1 MRNVFFTHGTR
12 NEQFLQQN
20 LVEEYL
26 KMFGMDVLYIPRQLV
41 QEDGVFNEEVVSEFD
56 DSYLLEAYLENAEGF
71 QGGGDLLSKFG
82 IRQSDEIT
90 LVISQQRFED
100 LISQF
105 LLADPQVKLGTRPQ
119 EGDLVYFP
127 LSNNY
132 FEIKF
137 VEHEEPFYQLGK
149 NYVFKLKCELFEYQD
164 EKGDIFE
171 GDEELVDTGYTVK
184 YYYLKDTGTTATSNV
199 ILDGDAVEQV
209 LLTNVGSAY
218 MTAPTVTITGDGTG
232 ATATAYLATVT
243 VTGGSPITS
252 ARIRATVINGEIRTV
267 TVLDGGSGYDEDRAS
282 LVVSNPDTGGSSATL
297 TPTFKN
303 GQLINVAI
311 LNGGSNY
318 KSVRLIDVEA
328 GGSGYTTA
336 TATIAAPPS
345 GLTGT
350 FKLQE
355 TVTGATTGSQ
365 AQLVE
370 WDAEEGW
377 IKLKNPTKEFTLG
390 ENIVGDVSGA
400 IISLDSYNAMAST
413 DTKYYENVTFE
424 ELADD
429 ILDFTET
436 NPFGVIS

>member
-1 MRNVFFTHGTR
+1 
-12 NEQFLQQN
+12 
-20 LVEEYL
+20 
-26 KMFGMDVLYIPRQLV
+26 MFGMDVLYIPRQLV

-56 DSYLLEAYLENAEGF
+56 DSYLLEAYLENVEGF

-105 LLADPQVKLGTRPQ
+105 IVADSEVKLGTRPQ
-119 EGDLVYFP
+119 EGDLIYFP
-127 LSNNY
+127 VTNNY

-137 VEHEEPFYQLGK
+137 VEHEDPYYQLGK

-184 YYYLKDTGTTATSNV
+184 YYYLKDTGTTATANTIV
-199 ILDGDAVEQV
+199 DNGQLEQV

-218 MTAPTVTITGDGTG
+218 MSPPTVTIIGDGTG

-243 VTGGSPITS
+243 LTGGSPTTT
-252 ARIRATVINGEIRTV
+252 AKIRATVLNGEIRSV
-267 TVLDGGSGYDEDRAS
+267 TIVDGGSGYDEDRVT
-282 LVVSNPDTGGSSATL
+282 LVVSDPITGGRSATL

-303 GQLINVAI
+303 GELINI
-311 LNGGSNY
+311 SIINGGSNY
-318 KSVRLIDVEA
+318 KSVRLIDVES

-336 TATIAAPPS
+336 TATISSPPS